1 MNKVNS
7 MTIGVFDS
15 GLGGLTVVHSL
26 LSHLQGVNIIYLAD
40 TANAPY
46 GEKSKEAILDFSIS
60 ITDYFIEHYAID
72 ALVIACN
79 TATSAAVKELRHNYP
94 DLAIIGTEPGL
105 KPAFA
110 HSKTHTVG
118 ILATPATLNG
128 DKYKH
133 LRDDLAQHYHIQIF
147 EQACHGLV
155 EQIEAGETSTPKTLS
170 MLEEWL
176 RPMREAHV
184 DTIVLGCT
192 HYPLIANEIQAIM
205 QTPVTLT
212 QTADAVSLRTLHLLE
227 QKGHQNQGNNTLTL
241 LATGAINS
249 SMIATILGQEFRVD
263 TVKLL

>member
-1 MNKVNS
+1 MK
-7 MTIGVFDS
+7 IGVFDS
-15 GLGGLTVVHSL
+15 GLGGLTVVRAL
-26 LSHLQGVNIIYLAD
+26 LSHLKGVDIIYLAD

-46 GEKSKEAILDFSIS
+46 GEKPQETILDFSVA
-60 ITDYFIEHYAID
+60 ITDYFIDHYAID

-79 TATSAAVKELRHNYP
+79 TATSAAVTNLREQYP
-94 DLAIIGTEPGL
+94 NLAIIGTEPGL

-110 HSKTHTVG
+110 HSKTHNVG

-128 DKYKH
+128 DKYKR
-133 LRDDLAQHYHIQIF
+133 LRDDLAQQYHIGIH

-176 RPMREAHV
+176 RPMRQANV

-192 HYPLIANEIQAIM
+192 HYPLIAHEIQEVM
-205 QTPVTLT
+205 HTPITLT

-227 QKGHQNQGNNTLTL
+227 QKGHQNHGDNSLTL

-249 SMIATILGQEFRVD
+249 SMITTILGQEFRVD
-263 TVKLL
+263 TVKLDK

>member
-1 MNKVNS
+1 MPRMK
-7 MTIGVFDS
+7 IGVFDS

-26 LSHLQGVNIIYLAD
+26 LSHLKGVDILYLAD

-46 GEKSKEAILDFSIS
+46 GEKSQETILNFSIS

-79 TATSAAVKELRHNYP
+79 TATSAAVQELRHNYP

-110 HSKTHTVG
+110 HSKTHNVG
-118 ILATPATLNG
+118 ILATPATLYG

-133 LRDDLAQHYHIQIF
+133 LRDDLAQQYNIHIY

-170 MLEEWL
+170 MLEDWL
-176 RPMREAHV
+176 SPMRQAHV

-192 HYPLIANEIQAIM
+192 HYPLIAHEIQTIM
-205 QTPVTLT
+205 HTPVTLI
-212 QTADAVSLRTLHLLE
+212 QTAEAVSKRTLHLME
-227 QKGHQNQGNNTLTL
+227 QKGHINQGNNSLTL

-249 SMIATILGQEFRVD
+249 SMITTILGQDFRVSA
-263 TVKLL
+263 VKLLP